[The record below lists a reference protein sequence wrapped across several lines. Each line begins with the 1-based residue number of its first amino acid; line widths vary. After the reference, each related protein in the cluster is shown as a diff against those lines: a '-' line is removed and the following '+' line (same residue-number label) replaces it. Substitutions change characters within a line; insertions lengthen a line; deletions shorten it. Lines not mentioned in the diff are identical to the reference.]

1 MDNSET
7 LSNKM
12 ERENI
17 SVPDQAIVQK
27 YEASKGKS
35 WWETIIS
42 NVDNWHRRIDLLL
55 KISVSAVIVYL
66 LWKWISFVMEVM
78 QSADTLRLSPS
89 VHISLVTGTSVNL
102 IGLLAIMAKYLCP
115 QKEKK

>member
-7 LSNKM
+7 LSSKM

-17 SVPDQAIVQK
+17 SVPDQAIVK
-27 YEASKGKS
+27 MYEKTKDKS
-35 WWETIIS
+35 WWTRFVTS
-42 NVDNWHRRIDLLL
+42 VDTWDRWVDLLL
-55 KISVSAVIVYL
+55 KISVSVVIVCL
-66 LWKWISFVMEVM
+66 LCKWISFVMEVM

-102 IGLLAIMAKYLCP
+102 IGLLAIMAKYLFP